1 MWLRFGTLFA
11 KEDKMDII
19 RKAVFLG
26 LGAISLTKDKAD
38 EIVDD
43 LIKRGEVASAE
54 RFKTVDRLLKEA
66 DRQEKELQRKIDSTV
81 HKAVAELG
89 LATRK
94 DLEEI
99 LETLKKIQAEVS
111 SSAKTDAG

>member
-1 MWLRFGTLFA
+1 
-11 KEDKMDII
+11 MDII

-38 EIVDD
+38 ELVDD

-54 RFKTVDRLLKEA
+54 RFKTIDRLLKEA
-66 DRQEKELQRKIDSTV
+66 DRQEKELQRRIDSTV
-81 HKAVAELG
+81 QKVVTDMG
-89 LATRK
+89 LATRR

-99 LETLKKIQAEVS
+99 AETLKKIEARMADSE
-111 SSAKTDAG
+111 KKDAG

>member
-1 MWLRFGTLFA
+1 
-11 KEDKMDII
+11 MDII

-66 DRQEKELQRKIDSTV
+66 DKQEKELQRKIDSTV
-81 HKAVAELG
+81 HKAVSELG

-99 LETLKKIQAEVS
+99 LETLKKIQDEVS

>member
-1 MWLRFGTLFA
+1 
-11 KEDKMDII
+11 MDII

-66 DRQEKELQRKIDSTV
+66 DKQEKELQRRIDSTV
-81 HKAVAELG
+81 QKVVADMG
-89 LATRK
+89 LATRR

-99 LETLKKIQAEVS
+99 AETLKKIEARMPFSE
-111 SSAKTDAG
+111 KKDAG

>member
-1 MWLRFGTLFA
+1 
-11 KEDKMDII
+11 MDII

-54 RFKTVDRLLKEA
+54 RFKTIDRLLKEA
-66 DRQEKELQRKIDSTV
+66 DRQEKELQRRIDSTV
-81 HKAVAELG
+81 QKAVADMG
-89 LATRK
+89 LATRR

-99 LETLKKIQAEVS
+99 VETLKKIEARIPFPE
-111 SSAKTDAG
+111 KKDAG

>member
-1 MWLRFGTLFA
+1 
-11 KEDKMDII
+11 MDII

-66 DRQEKELQRKIDSTV
+66 DKQEKELQRKIDSTV
-81 HKAVAELG
+81 QKAVAELG

-111 SSAKTDAG
+111 SSVKTDAG